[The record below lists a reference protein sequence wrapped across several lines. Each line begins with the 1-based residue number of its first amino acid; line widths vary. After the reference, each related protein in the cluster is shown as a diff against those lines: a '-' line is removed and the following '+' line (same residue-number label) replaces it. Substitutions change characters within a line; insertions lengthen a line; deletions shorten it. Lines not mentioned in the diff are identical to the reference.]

1 MAPEEYLRKN
11 YREEVPG
18 WLLNFSDKST
28 FKIQDFFKSRVVFYP
43 GCGEDGHAVKVFGS
57 SHSAHCFV
65 YADYSVG
72 AGSITTALD
81 SLATRFAGYQSIARK
96 NFQEK
101 DLSPDGWSPHATPDL
116 RNSWNEHIRQMS
128 TIQVQSF
135 GFLEILQRNDGLDD
149 SHGASRLAILFL
161 GADGHAAYDALFC
174 QDGQLAPFAVLLQDH
189 GFGGNYCQF
198 GRNGFM
204 SEVAVQTNRIPELLL
219 VGRGTDPWPNFQQ
232 VEGLEP
238 TIGGWAGFPRLLYK
252 SLVDTD
258 ANFKNIESTVLS
270 GSVEFELKKYYVYAL
285 IDSRRMD
292 ESGYGIFY
300 IGKGSNKR
308 VLDHVKNVNAMI
320 NSFDTEES
328 ESFVGDSKEKNDNES
343 SKVRRI
349 KEINDDVDAHVIE
362 CIVGRFDTAE
372 EAFAV
377 EATLIEWVY
386 GREKNQGQLTNIQPG
401 RYSKHIRSKG
411 NFDTNERLDIPKKV
425 RLVEVVEGKGYL
437 KRQLDKLIMNNT
449 EETAELLADELRSLI
464 DADKDLNGRI
474 EIGETVFIE
483 RGRYVG
489 SYVKF
494 LSENNVVM
502 RLQCTSMNLTTT
514 LWPSSAGVEGVK
526 KFTDRMKEVGL
537 EHTLTKVN
545 YGRLPEWKDTQ
556 LRFTDYEIVL
566 NRIREFARVFDC

>member
-1 MAPEEYLRKN
+1 
-11 YREEVPG
+11 
-18 WLLNFSDKST
+18 
-28 FKIQDFFKSRVVFYP
+28 
-43 GCGEDGHAVKVFGS
+43 
-57 SHSAHCFV
+57 
-65 YADYSVG
+65 
-72 AGSITTALD
+72 
-81 SLATRFAGYQSIARK
+81 
-96 NFQEK
+96 
-101 DLSPDGWSPHATPDL
+101 
-116 RNSWNEHIRQMS
+116 
-128 TIQVQSF
+128 
-135 GFLEILQRNDGLDD
+135 
-149 SHGASRLAILFL
+149 
-161 GADGHAAYDALFC
+161 
-174 QDGQLAPFAVLLQDH
+174 
-189 GFGGNYCQF
+189 
-198 GRNGFM
+198 
-204 SEVAVQTNRIPELLL
+204 
-219 VGRGTDPWPNFQQ
+219 
-232 VEGLEP
+232 
-238 TIGGWAGFPRLLYK
+238 
-252 SLVDTD
+252 
-258 ANFKNIESTVLS
+258 
-270 GSVEFELKKYYVYAL
+270 
-285 IDSRRMD
+285 
-292 ESGYGIFY
+292 
-300 IGKGSNKR
+300 
-308 VLDHVKNVNAMI
+308 
-320 NSFDTEES
+320 
-328 ESFVGDSKEKNDNES
+328 
-343 SKVRRI
+343 
-349 KEINDDVDAHVIE
+349 
-362 CIVGRFDTAE
+362 
-372 EAFAV
+372 
-377 EATLIEWVY
+377 LIEWVY